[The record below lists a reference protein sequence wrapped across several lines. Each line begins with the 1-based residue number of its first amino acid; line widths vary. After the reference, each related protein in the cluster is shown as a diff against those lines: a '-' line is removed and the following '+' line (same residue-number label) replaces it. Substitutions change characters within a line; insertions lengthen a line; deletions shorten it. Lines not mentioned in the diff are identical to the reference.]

1 MKETG
6 EYMRRLPFVQTAVF
20 ADSRYAFSGNQL
32 ATFWD
37 AKTNSAVSSEEML
50 GIAREMNYSETT
62 FVEGSAVKECAAK
75 VRIFTPGGETP
86 FAGHPTLGTAFVM
99 RSKGLINRDAPTAQ
113 LELGIGPIQVD
124 FPSEDLVCMKQRQ
137 PQFSPGPEDIGSVL
151 RAIGLSPRDLDHE
164 APPEFGSTGFPFLI
178 IPLRSLGAVRS
189 AVPNPAGIRK
199 SLSGRPSQEVV
210 IVARETVHA
219 DSHIH
224 VRMFAPEVGVLEDPA
239 TGSAAGPTGAY
250 LERHRLLHDH
260 RNGTPIVIEQGYSMN
275 RPSRLIAEVQ
285 ESSVLVSGKVRIN
298 IEGTF
303 LLK

>member
-1 MKETG
+1 
-6 EYMRRLPFVQTAVF
+6 MRRLPFVQTAVF

-37 AKTNSAVSSEEML
+37 AKTNSTLTSEEML
-50 GIAREMNYSETT
+50 GITREMNYSETT
-62 FVEGSAVKECAAK
+62 FIEESGVRGCAGR

-99 RSKGLINRDAPTAQ
+99 RSKGLINRDASTAQ
-113 LELGIGPIQVD
+113 LELGVGPIQVD
-124 FPSEDLVCMKQRQ
+124 FPSEELVCMRQRQ
-137 PQFSPGPEDIGSVL
+137 PQFSAGPEDIGAVL
-151 RAIGLSPRDLDHE
+151 RAIGLRSGDLDHE
-164 APPEFGSTGFPFLI
+164 AQPEFGSTGFPFLI
-178 IPLRSLGAVRS
+178 VPLRSLGAVRS
-189 AVPNPAGIRK
+189 AVPNPTGIRK
-199 SLSGRPSQEVV
+199 SLSGRPSQEIV
-210 IVARETVHA
+210 ILARETIHS

-239 TGSAAGPTGAY
+239 TGSAAGPTAAY
-250 LERHRLLHDH
+250 LERHHLLHDH
-260 RNGTPIVIEQGYSMN
+260 KDGTPIVIEQGYSVN

-285 ESSVLVSGKVRIN
+285 ESGVLVSGKVRMN